1 MIPITKTTV
10 VFIHSQT
17 SLFVSHILSSI
28 AFRSFD
34 MSVIVLDKNAQ
45 TCVIKDIV
53 TSLIQRKFVEKA
65 THKATTHAIT
75 SQIGQVSTAIAHHIA
90 GNNGSITHKT
100 ATSPASHNAR
110 SAIVDVN
117 FGFSLANL
125 VTASIAGCIVCI
137 TLCKI
142 GINAFHN
149 WTCKSEKDFHNL
161 AFAPAYSFVIFIASQ
176 TWNFVSSKIP
186 WYSASLFCS
195 IVRLFVVTHIF
206 FAYSSRIFATFFVTP
221 ALSTSMEFSFF
232 KPSVAD
238 ITASQRL

>member
-75 SQIGQVSTAIAHHIA
+75 SQIGHIRIHIA
-90 GNNGSITHKT
+90 VPKAHIIGASIAIHATRPRNAVVIHTIVAVSSGFLLANCQITSITGIT
-100 ATSPASHNAR
+100 ACNNWLRIGASDAHILSFKESNDQESNSIDPFRLFICSFAILSVVPPAFFNS
-110 SAIVDVN
+110 DVN
-117 FGFSLANL
+117 FFILSDHPFIK
-125 VTASIAGCIVCI
+125 T
-137 TLCKI
+137 
-142 GINAFHN
+142 
-149 WTCKSEKDFHNL
+149 
-161 AFAPAYSFVIFIASQ
+161 VIS
-176 TWNFVSSKIP
+176 W
-186 WYSASLFCS
+186 
-195 IVRLFVVTHIF
+195 
-206 FAYSSRIFATFFVTP
+206 
-221 ALSTSMEFSFF
+221 
-232 KPSVAD
+232 
-238 ITASQRL
+238 